1 MSVLEMKMTVEQKKK
16 AAAIGKLNRQLLL
29 TIDVLD
35 ADVKFAADQWRKD
48 PSNQFWRRTL
58 VRCLCASTEGALG
71 MLKNIMPE
79 SAKFFE
85 VALTPRELE
94 VATERRQTIENGTP
108 RTKRVFLPFSDNL
121 KETLKIFAKIHA
133 VEIAIKYDVSGFK
146 DLCNTF
152 ELRNKLMHP
161 KGPFDL
167 GVTDGAVDAAERG
180 TQWFLCSLHGLL
192 NECAK
197 RLPHIKAG
205 LSSH

>member
-1 MSVLEMKMTVEQKKK
+1 MNAEQKKK
-16 AAAIGKLNRQLLL
+16 AAAISKLNKQLLL
-29 TIDVLD
+29 TINVLD
-35 ADVKFAADQWRKD
+35 ADVRFAADQWRKD
-48 PSNQFWRRTL
+48 TSNQFWRRTL

-71 MLKNIMPE
+71 MLKHITPE
-79 SAKFFE
+79 SAKFFG
-85 VALTPRELE
+85 VSLTQRELE
-94 VATERRQTIENGTP
+94 IAKERRELVQDGVQK
-108 RTKRVFLPFSDNL
+108 TKRVFLPFADNL
-121 KETLKIFAKIHA
+121 KETLKIIAKIHA
-133 VEIAIKYDVSGFK
+133 VEITIKYEESGFK
-146 DLCNTF
+146 DLCDTF

-167 GVTDGAVDAAERG
+167 GVTDNAVDAAERG